1 MILFSVAF
9 SGAAT
14 GQRYIGAANAVLNS
28 FGAGTAS
35 TYFPGNSNGTL
46 SSGAQQI

>member
-1 MILFSVAF
+1 MYAVTY

-14 GQRYIGAANAVLNS
+14 GKRYSGDTTAIIQT

-35 TYFPGNSNGTL
+35 TYFPGNSNGTV
-46 SSGAQQI
+46 STGAQQA